1 MILLIHCRDEIL
13 RLGREQAADGLKR
26 IHILL
31 MLRLDDKYNPLDV
44 RLDVQLLRTVI
55 NVNQKQVVKQQ
66 VLDKIVLVKAL
77 LIATRGSEPEMPPS
91 CRPCIRR
98 RFRPWQEVYI

>member
-1 MILLIHCRDEIL
+1 
-13 RLGREQAADGLKR
+13 
-26 IHILL
+26 
-31 MLRLDDKYNPLDV
+31 MLRLDDKYDPLDV

-77 LIATRGSEPEMPPS
+77 LISYQQVLNLKCCHLADH
-91 CRPCIRR
+91 
-98 RFRPWQEVYI
+98 VYVFASALGKKYIF

>member
-1 MILLIHCRDEIL
+1 
-13 RLGREQAADGLKR
+13 
-26 IHILL
+26 
-31 MLRLDDKYNPLDV
+31 MLRLNDKYDPLDV

-77 LIATRGSEPEMPPS
+77 LISYQQVLHS
-91 CRPCIRR
+91 
-98 RFRPWQEVYI
+98 